1 MKNSLKSALTCATF
15 TLFLFITGCVEKN
28 NTPCPECPSETV
40 ADTAYS
46 NGIITPEKAHKLYV
60 NYKDRRVDLIQEYED
75 AIDQKGKDPKKQ
87 AQQKFK
93 NSESSS
99 ENTEGRKKFKV
110 ARYVS
115 YEYEDLKQYLAY
127 IEKEAELSDEKL
139 TTLRFYF
146 GNYANENKFEDGKAV
161 KHPRQNTVMMSPTVN
176 RDGDNHIFYID
187 DAKEGKERV
196 VLLDNNFNPRKGEG
210 VNQMT
215 PNTKNEAS
223 LLPGFLSFSSAP
235 FYAAKSTTKNEG
247 HSNP

>member
-1 MKNSLKSALTCATF
+1 MKNSLKLALTCATF
-15 TLFLFITGCVEKN
+15 ILLLCISSCVEKK

-46 NGIITPEKAHKLYV
+46 NGIIMPDKAHKLYA
-60 NYKDRRVDLIQEYED
+60 NYKDRRVDLIQDYED
-75 AIDQKGKDPKKQ
+75 AIDNENKDPK
-87 AQQKFK
+87 QQYDKK
-93 NSESSS
+93 NQSTESSNEDTANS
-99 ENTEGRKKFKV
+99 RKFKV

-115 YEYEDLKQYLAY
+115 YEYEDLKKYLAY

-146 GNYANENKFEDGKAV
+146 GNYANEKKFEDGKPV

-176 RDGDNHIFYID
+176 RDGADHIFYID
-187 DAKEGKERV
+187 DAKEGKDRV
-196 VLLDNNFNPRKGEG
+196 VLLDNNFNKRKGDG
-210 VNQMT
+210 ANQMT

-223 LLPGFLSFSSAP
+223 FLPGFLSAPSAP
-235 FYAAKSTTKNEG
+235 FFAAKSTTKNEG